1 MERSKLPM
9 RTKRNALIAIAM
21 CASAPSFA
29 QSGPH
34 ETIAGIWDNGLTA
47 TTPFGQPETG
57 PGPIMG
63 TAIRDEEIGWRGDYN
78 SPILQP
84 WAAEVMRQ
92 RVENDINGVFQAEP
106 KESCNPLGVPHIMQ
120 LNGVIQVLP
129 TDDVV
134 VITYMW
140 GMRARIIYLNQEHP
154 EEIIPSYHG
163 HSIGHWDADDLVVD
177 TIGFND
183 KAPVDIYSTPHTD
196 KMHVVERFSLRD
208 GGETLHVDFT
218 VEDPGAFTT
227 PWSATASYAAT
238 ALPYVEILCA
248 ENNRFPDGSEVQMPM
263 DTTPDF

>member
-1 MERSKLPM
+1 M
-9 RTKRNALIAIAM
+9 RMKQIALIALSL
-21 CASAPSFA
+21 CASTSAFA
-29 QSGPH
+29 QAGPH

-47 TTPFGQPETG
+47 TTPFGQPESG

-63 TAIRDEEIGWRGDYN
+63 TAIRDEVVGWRGDYN

-84 WAAEVMRQ
+84 WAADVIRQ

-106 KESCNPLGVPHIMQ
+106 KESCHPLGVPHIMQ

-129 TDDVV
+129 TPHVV

-154 EEIIPSYHG
+154 EEIIPSHHG
-163 HSIGHWDADDLVVD
+163 HSIGHWEGKTLVVD

-183 KAPVDIYSTPHTD
+183 NAPVDIYSTPHTD
-196 KMHVVERFSLRD
+196 KMRVVERYSLRD
-208 GGETLHVDFT
+208 NGETLHVDFT
-218 VEDPGAFTT
+218 VEDPGAFTA

-263 DTTPDF
+263 DTAPDF